1 VAVVFVV
8 IFFAVAFVFL
18 FVFLAWPLSKEDIG
32 SYRPE
37 GSESGHSGCILP
49 MSNGT
54 PRSLWQPS
62 DNGRPTERQ
71 QNVMPILKTGV
82 LYFELVFGAG
92 FVLGTIRTL
101 WIVP

>member
-1 VAVVFVV
+1 
-8 IFFAVAFVFL
+8 
-18 FVFLAWPLSKEDIG
+18 
-32 SYRPE
+32 
-37 GSESGHSGCILP
+37 

-101 WIVP
+101 WIAPRLGARMAEKA

>member
-1 VAVVFVV
+1 
-8 IFFAVAFVFL
+8 
-18 FVFLAWPLSKEDIG
+18 
-32 SYRPE
+32 
-37 GSESGHSGCILP
+37 

-62 DNGRPTERQ
+62 DNGRRTERQ
-71 QNVMPILKTGV
+71 QNVMPIPKTGV